1 MPYPFFLGL
10 GFQNLPRK
18 RGKLGEQFLRFGDKT
33 DAAEKG
39 EDGPVTDVA
48 RFAFLELANGED
60 ADARLLCNL
69 FLGEVAEDA
78 VGLEPFAE
86 FGDNLRIGF
95 CLYAVFRNH
104 GANIDISL
112 FISKYSLKYLYI
124 YSDFLNLSLKTGRL
138 QASGASGTVQRPE
151 CGRLSQ

>member
-10 GFQNLPRK
+10 GFQYLTRE
-18 RGKLGEQFLRFGDKT
+18 RGERGEQFLSFGDKA

-39 EDGPVTDVA
+39 EDGPVTDIA

-60 ADARLLCNL
+60 ADARLLCDL

-112 FISKYSLKYLYI
+112 FIAKYLLKYLYI
-124 YSDFLNLSLKTGRL
+124 YSDFLNLSRKTGRL
-138 QASGASGTVQRPE
+138 HACGASGMVQRPNAAA
-151 CGRLSQ
+151 